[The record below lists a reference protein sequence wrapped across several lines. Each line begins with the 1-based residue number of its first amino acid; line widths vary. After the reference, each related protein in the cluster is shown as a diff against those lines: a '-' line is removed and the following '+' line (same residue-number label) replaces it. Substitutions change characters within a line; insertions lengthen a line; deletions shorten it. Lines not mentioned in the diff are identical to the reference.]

1 MNNTDEPLVAR
12 SRIDD
17 YFHREPIARV
27 RRGVLGGAASA
38 SQAVL
43 SLSSYGATRP
53 CLLQIEW
60 MKDVL
65 SRDYA
70 VSLSLRRTRCCL
82 CGLPDSH
89 TCMHGDHIVFQLAS
103 VSADGKVL
111 FWSLANKL
119 ATPTH
124 GYDMQR
130 AHSDFCLGSL
140 THTCT
145 HSFRLVPTRSMRR
158 AGKRRDAANSVVGGN
173 ALRWL
178 HTLVMVLALTATPMS
193 ELQALRCRSQRT
205 ESTPLP
211 SLWPRKVAASSS
223 A

>member
-1 MNNTDEPLVAR
+1 MRSASDDCGCGWQQVVVWDMNNTDEPLVAR

-27 RRGVLGGAASA
+27 RRGVLGAASA

-82 CGLPDSH
+82 
-89 TCMHGDHIVFQLAS
+89 
-103 VSADGKVL
+103 
-111 FWSLANKL
+111 
-119 ATPTH
+119 
-124 GYDMQR
+124 
-130 AHSDFCLGSL
+130 
-140 THTCT
+140 
-145 HSFRLVPTRSMRR
+145 
-158 AGKRRDAANSVVGGN
+158 
-173 ALRWL
+173 
-178 HTLVMVLALTATPMS
+178 
-193 ELQALRCRSQRT
+193 
-205 ESTPLP
+205 
-211 SLWPRKVAASSS
+211 
-223 A
+223 